1 MYKYLKDN
9 FRDYIFIILTATT
22 LYGILFSKSLANDV
36 FVVDN
41 VMVEGKMDI
50 NFSRKQYIDEAFK
63 KSFNILK
70 SKILLNKDLYKV
82 NNINIITIKK
92 LINRFQIVEE
102 SYKKNK
108 YKATFKIYYDND
120 EVKKILKNKNISFA
134 QPENIDV
141 IFFPILFINN
151 EVQSLDENFFYK
163 KWPDVKVFNESINF
177 ILPID
182 DIEDFNKIKKME
194 NNIEELNVNDFTNKY
209 NIKNYA
215 FLIIYYEK
223 NNLIIHIKTNYNNNK
238 NTKNISYKNININD
252 ETSLKPILKEVKK
265 ILIETWKEANVI
277 NLLMPLSIK
286 LKFLHSDLSDF
297 DKLKNTF
304 SEINIIDNFLLEE
317 FNINY
322 SFFEIYYYGNPKKLK
337 NELNKYGYNLTND
350 QGYWELN
357 FNE

>member
-9 FRDYIFIILTATT
+9 FRDYIFIILTATIF
-22 LYGILFSKSLANDV
+22 YGILFSKSLASNV

-41 VMVEGKMDI
+41 VIVEGKMDI
-50 NFSRKQYIDEAFK
+50 NFSRKEYIDKAFK
-63 KSFNILK
+63 ESFNILK

-82 NNINIITIKK
+82 NNVNLNSIKK
-92 LINRFQIVEE
+92 LIIRFQIVEE
-102 SYKKNK
+102 SYNKKK
-108 YKATFKIYYDND
+108 YKATFKIFYDDNK
-120 EVKKILKNKNISFA
+120 VKKLLKSKNISFS
-134 QPENIDV
+134 QPENINV

-163 KWPDVKVFNESINF
+163 KWSDAKVFNESIKF

-182 DIEDFNKIKKME
+182 DLEDFSKIKKME
-194 NNIEELNVNDFTNKY
+194 NNIEELNISDFIDKY
-209 NIKNYA
+209 NISNYA
-215 FLIIYYEK
+215 FSIMNYEQK
-223 NNLIIHIKTNYNNNK
+223 NLSIHIKTNFNNSK

-252 ETSLKPILKEVKK
+252 EKVLKPILIEIKK

-286 LKFLHSDLSDF
+286 LKFLHGNLSDF

-304 SEINIIDNFLLEE
+304 SKINIIDNFILEE
-317 FNINY
+317 FNTSY
-322 SFFEIYYYGNPKKLK
+322 SFFKIYYYGNPKKLK
-337 NELNKYGYNLTND
+337 NEFKKFGYNLINE